1 MEDFGPVAVAIAFW
15 IFVTVAAVAGIWA
28 DYKKR
33 QLALEPLRA
42 AIERGQQLDPALV
55 ERLMA
60 PERDA
65 GLNPLYLR
73 VGGIILIA
81 AGVGVLILAFLLNQ
95 VAPVSF
101 YPVLGGGVV
110 TLCVGAGLVV
120 AARAVEQ
127 RAQGAAGGPGNGSQ
141 EKRGA

>member
-1 MEDFGPVAVAIAFW
+1 MQHFGPFAVAIAFW
-15 IFVTVAAVAGIWA
+15 IFVTIAAVAGIVS

-33 QLALEPLRA
+33 QLTLEPLRA
-42 AIERGQQLDPALV
+42 AIERGQQLDPAVV

-73 VGGIILIA
+73 IGGIITA
-81 AGVGVLILAFLLNQ
+81 STGVGVVILAFLLNQ

-101 YPVLGGGVV
+101 YPTLGGGIV
-110 TLCVGAGLVV
+110 TLCVGAGLII
-120 AARAVEQ
+120 AARAAEQQ
-127 RAQGAAGGPGNGSQ
+127 RAQGPGSGLQ
-141 EKRGA
+141 EKRGS